1 MAFDPATILTLTI
14 AIAAAAALYLLLE
27 WRSTQDVSLLY
38 WSTGFGSITL
48 GCSLALLRT
57 SGHFLIGVWFANGL
71 LVFAHWMFL
80 LGVARF
86 VDGRLSPAWWLL
98 IPIWCGLLLLP
109 DGTTSSKFYLIVNS
123 LLVATLALR
132 ASLLLQLERDV
143 ATLGTRQL
151 HYTLLIHGV
160 FYLAKV
166 ALALIPGELIDLVAY
181 RGLVIRISLIEGVMA
196 ILLIA
201 LSMTGTVR
209 YRRERQ
215 IERLAERDPLTA
227 LYNRR
232 AFETRAP
239 RFLRHISHDRPGALL
254 LIDIDNFK
262 PVNDLHGH
270 AAGDRLLV
278 TLSELIREIL
288 PEGALAAR
296 LGGDEFTIL
305 LSDSPRET
313 ATRLGEELRARFHAV
328 ASTTVVTPM
337 AVTLS
342 IGGSVFDLPPNDLG
356 ALIDH
361 GDATLYEAKRGGRDQ
376 LRVLD
381 QTKSTGAG
389 ADESTPAR
397 SMSS

>member
-27 WRSTQDVSLLY
+27 WRSTRDVSLLY
-38 WSTGFGSITL
+38 WSTGFASITL

-86 VDGRLSPAWWLL
+86 VDGRLSRAWWLL
-98 IPIWCGLLLLP
+98 IPIWCALLLLP
-109 DGTTSSKFYLIVNS
+109 DGTTSSKLYLIVNS

-232 AFETRAP
+232 AFEARAP
-239 RFLRHISHDRPGALL
+239 RFLRHTSHARPGALL
-254 LIDIDNFK
+254 LIDVDNFK

-296 LGGDEFTIL
+296 LGGDEFAIL
-305 LSDSPRET
+305 LSDSPRE
-313 ATRLGEELRARFHAV
+313 AAMRLGEELRARFHAV
-328 ASTTVVTPM
+328 ASTTFVTPE

-342 IGGSVFDLPPNDLG
+342 IGGNIFDLAPADLG
-356 ALIDH
+356 TLIDH
-361 GDATLYEAKRGGRDQ
+361 GDAALYEAKRGGRNQ

-381 QTKSTGAG
+381 QTMATSAG
-389 ADESTPAR
+389 AQHLSHELR
-397 SMSS
+397 G